1 MADLNEKLEELNNT
15 KDTTAEY
22 DPADIEANKVMG
34 ILAYLS
40 WLVIVPL
47 IGANKS
53 KFARFHCNQGL
64 VLAISEI
71 VVLVFIKILSRLPL
85 IGWLIAIVG
94 DLVGLVCIIMA
105 LLGIVNA
112 ASGKAKEL
120 PIIGSFKFL
129 K

>member
-40 WLVIVPL
+40 WFVIVPL

-71 VVLVFIKILSRLPL
+71 IVLVFIKILSRLPL

-94 DLVGLVCIIMA
+94 DFVGLVCIIMA